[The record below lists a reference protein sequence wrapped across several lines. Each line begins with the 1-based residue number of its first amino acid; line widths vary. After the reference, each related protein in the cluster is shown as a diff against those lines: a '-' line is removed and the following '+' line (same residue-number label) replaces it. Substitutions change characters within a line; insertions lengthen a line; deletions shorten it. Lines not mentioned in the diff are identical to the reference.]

1 MGKKFKYTA
10 LIFFAGFWMYS
21 ITEPLYTPTAL
32 PVGTNHYDFPE
43 IIAHK
48 ALTSDEFPGNSLS
61 AITEA
66 LSSTVDG
73 IEVDVRISKDGV
85 LFLYHGDTLEE
96 YTDHQGIP
104 EDYDWSHLS
113 QVQYKYTEE
122 NLISLDEFF
131 AIVGTQKVIFLD
143 VKSNNKIDTEMAYR
157 IVDCIKRYQ
166 LQDNVFVESFNPITL
181 AAIRLYSRDIMLM
194 YDFADNITAFGEE
207 SQDQFN
213 KIPWVLKQHWVQ
225 KQVRRIIRP
234 DVLGPRFNLAPKLLA
249 DLVSHGYPI
258 ISWTVDDFNNAQS
271 LYKSGVKGLQSNK
284 PHIIENIVRQKHKR
298 ILDAGGSSEFIHSMI
313 KVNNIKDIQEGIK
326 IAKQKGKP
334 ISIGGR
340 RHSMGGQTFFKD
352 AIFLNML
359 NFNNVTYNPKTNTV
373 TAQAGATWQKIQEIL
388 ARHGRSV
395 KVMQSDNIF
404 TVGGSIGVNVHG
416 WQVGSPPIVSAVL
429 KMTVITSDGEIQ
441 TISPS
446 LNSELFNAVIGGYG
460 MFAVIVDAELET
472 VPNSLVKFHALFT
485 KAENFHE
492 AFEKNISNNSKV
504 ELAYARLSTDQNN
517 LLNEVGLF
525 WYETQK
531 TFTQKN
537 DIGSEKLIAIK
548 RSIFRLSEY
557 HNLGKKLRWQAE
569 KTYTKMLA
577 EKQTLLSRN
586 DAMNTD
592 IHILWPLY
600 GKNKDVLHEYFIP
613 KKYVSQFIQKLKTH
627 VIAYN
632 INILNVTIRE
642 VKNDDMSSLPYAKKD
657 VYGLVCLFSQEQTL
671 EDEKK
676 MKIFTQAVID
686 DALTLNGTFY
696 LPYRL
701 HYTTKQLLS
710 SYPEINRWME
720 LKKKYDPNL
729 LFQSQFFAYI
739 NTILNKE
746 SEDATEPILLVSTFK
761 LINILI
767 LQYYCRWPVALSI
780 PVKKFHINFESCFA
794 P

>member
-1 MGKKFKYTA
+1 MGKKFKYTF
-10 LIFFAGFWMYS
+10 LILFIGLWMYS

-32 PVGTNHYDFPE
+32 PVGTNLYDFPE
-43 IIAHK
+43 VIAHK

-61 AITEA
+61 AITES

-73 IEVDVRISKDGV
+73 IEVDVRMSKDGV

-104 EDYDWSHLS
+104 EDYDWLYLS
-113 QVQYKYTEE
+113 KVNYKDTEDK
-122 NLISLDEFF
+122 LISLDEFF

-143 VKSNNKIDTEMAYR
+143 IKSNNNIDIQMAHR
-157 IVDCIKRYQ
+157 VVDFIKRYQ
-166 LQDNVFVESFNPITL
+166 LQDNVFVESFNPIIL

-194 YDFADNITAFGEE
+194 YNFADNTTAFGEE
-207 SQDQFN
+207 SQEQFN
-213 KIPWVLKQHWVQ
+213 KIPWFLKQHWVQ

-234 DVLGPRFNLAPKLLA
+234 DVLGPRFNLDPKVLA
-249 DLVSHGYPI
+249 NLMAHGYPV
-258 ISWTVDDFNNAQS
+258 ISWTVDDFKSAKS

-284 PHIIENIVRQKHKR
+284 PQLIENAVERKHKR
-298 ILDAGGSSEFIHSMI
+298 ILDAGGSTELIHSMI

-326 IAKQKGKP
+326 MAKEKGKP

-340 RHSMGGQTFFKD
+340 RHSMGGQTFSKD

-373 TAQAGATWQKIQEIL
+373 TAQAGATWKKIQEIL
-388 ARHGRSV
+388 AHHGRSV
-395 KVMQSDNIF
+395 KVMQSGNIF

-416 WQVGSPPIVSAVL
+416 WQVVSPPIVSTVL
-429 KMTVITSDGEIQ
+429 KMTVITADGGMQ

-460 MFAVIVDAELET
+460 MFAIIVDAELET

-492 AFEKNISNNSKV
+492 TFEKNISGNPKI
-504 ELAYARLSTDQNN
+504 ELAYARLSIDQDN

-531 TFTQKN
+531 NFAEEN
-537 DIGSEKLIAIK
+537 DISPEKLIAIK
-548 RSIFRLSEY
+548 RSIFRFSEY
-557 HNLGKKLRWQAE
+557 HNLAKKLRWQAE

-577 EKQTLLSRN
+577 EKPTLLSRN

-592 IHILWPLY
+592 IHSIWPLY
-600 GKNKDVLHEYFIP
+600 GKNKDILHEYFIP
-613 KKYVSQFIQKLKTH
+613 KKHVSQFIQKLKVH
-627 VIAYN
+627 VIAHN

-642 VKNDDMSSLPYAKKD
+642 VKKDATSSLPYAKQD
-657 VYGLVCLFSQEQTL
+657 VYGLVCLFSQGQTP
-671 EDEKK
+671 EDEEK
-676 MKIFTQAVID
+676 MKRFTQAVIE
-686 DALTLNGTFY
+686 DALTVNGTFY

-701 HYTTKQLLS
+701 HYTPEQLLS
-710 SYPEINRWME
+710 AYPEIKSWIN
-720 LKKKYDPNL
+720 LKKKYDPNSL
-729 LFQSQFFAYI
+729 LQSQFFGYLH
-739 NTILNKE
+739 TILNKE
-746 SEDATEPILLVSTFK
+746 AENAK
-761 LINILI
+761 
-767 LQYYCRWPVALSI
+767 
-780 PVKKFHINFESCFA
+780 
-794 P
+794 